1 MNNDQ
6 RSTISSSTD
15 RRPSLS
21 SITGTKK
28 RPTTHLHPYFPFIQ
42 SVVAAATN
50 TSSNM
55 TQPQKVLVT
64 GASGM
69 LGRSILKLL
78 TSNKNQ
84 DKYTCVGT
92 GLSRA
97 EPPLVK
103 LDLLDPSSIIKLM
116 QDFKPNIVIHCA
128 AERRPDRAAEN
139 PVLTKALNVTSTKI
153 LAEQCERIEATM
165 IYISTDYVFDGGIY
179 TNADPPYTP
188 DSETGPVN
196 EYGNSKLEGERE
208 AEAHCNNTIIVR
220 VPVLYATDCHD
231 LSESASLIVAQALL
245 TPSSNE
251 GINTRT
257 NIRMDDWGLRFPT
270 LVDDVA
276 SVVQLLLDAKDDLR
290 GQSKTK
296 TRHSCFHVSSPESCT
311 KYKLVQLM
319 GEIMNVDAS
328 HVQADSEP
336 PVGAVRPKNTQL
348 DCSGTWEALGIQPYE
363 FVPLRKGMA
372 NALEY
377 FKGAMAIS

>member
-1 MNNDQ
+1 
-6 RSTISSSTD
+6 
-15 RRPSLS
+15 
-21 SITGTKK
+21 
-28 RPTTHLHPYFPFIQ
+28 
-42 SVVAAATN
+42 
-50 TSSNM
+50 
-55 TQPQKVLVT
+55 
-64 GASGM
+64 M

-78 TSNKNQ
+78 TSNKNR

-116 QDFKPNIVIHCA
+116 QSFKPNVVIHCA

-153 LAEQCERIEATM
+153 LAEQCQRIEATM

-179 TNADPPYTP
+179 TNVEPPYTP
-188 DSETGPVN
+188 NSETRPVN

-208 AEAHCNNTIIVR
+208 AEANCNNTIILR

-231 LSESASLIVAQALL
+231 LSESASLVVAQALL
-245 TPSSNE
+245 TPSNA
-251 GINTRT
+251 GNNTRT
-257 NIRMDDWGLRFPT
+257 TIKMDAWGLRFPT

-276 SVVQLLLDAKDDLR
+276 SIVQLLLDAKDDLQ

-296 TRHSCFHVSSPESCT
+296 SRRMCFHVSSPESCT
-311 KYKLVQLM
+311 KYELVQLM
-319 GEIMNVDAS
+319 GEIMNIDAS

-336 PVGAVRPKNTQL
+336 PEGAVRPKNTQL
-348 DCSGTWEALGIQPYE
+348 DCSGTWEALGIQPFK
-363 FVPLRKGMA
+363 FVPLRQGMA
-372 NALEY
+372 KALEH
-377 FKGAMAIS
+377 FKGAMTIS